1 MGDPETPEEAPQTLP
16 RMLRPVLD
24 PPVPSLD
31 PAERRRARLLAT
43 FLLILVLV
51 FGVVDV
57 TGLLMVP
64 GYAPPWYGYLFLA
77 GAWLLNRFGRY
88 TAAAA
93 VTLTMFPAVILS
105 VIASGGSPR
114 DLGSLVYLVPGVLL
128 ASILHSARGTALF
141 SAASVATILLALRLV
156 PAASLRGVTTP
167 LALVIITAGLAVV
180 SILHRDRLERDRQ
193 AELRDSEERLRLAL
207 EAAHVATWDWDVRT
221 GAVRWSEGAERV
233 FGGSAGGAP
242 GTAEAYL
249 ARVHEEDRPTVQQ
262 ALQSALESGS
272 HRYTLRHRVAEREGA
287 VRWIEAYGRVV
298 RDARGRAV
306 RTRGAIL
313 DVTDRQRTESQREE
327 LIRELEAKNAELEQF
342 TYTVSHD
349 LKSPLVTIKG
359 FLGLI
364 DKDVAEGR
372 TERLREDVARMTSA
386 ADSMQ
391 HLLHELLRLSRI
403 GRIVN
408 PSERVPFG
416 DVAREAAAL
425 VRARLEERRVR
436 LDIDGDLPVV
446 YGDRLRLVEV
456 AQNLLE
462 NAAKF
467 VGDQPSPVVRV
478 GVRPGESG
486 SPPVLFVED
495 NGIGIDPRFHEKVF
509 GLFEKL
515 DPRAEGSGVGLALV
529 RRIVEVHGGRVWI
542 ESAGRG
548 HGTTVCFTL
557 PLPPPG

>member
-1 MGDPETPEEAPQTLP
+1 M
-16 RMLRPVLD
+16 
-24 PPVPSLD
+24 
-31 PAERRRARLLAT
+31 
-43 FLLILVLV
+43 
-51 FGVVDV
+51 
-57 TGLLMVP
+57 
-64 GYAPPWYGYLFLA
+64 
-77 GAWLLNRFGRY
+77 
-88 TAAAA
+88 
-93 VTLTMFPAVILS
+93 
-105 VIASGGSPR
+105 
-114 DLGSLVYLVPGVLL
+114 
-128 ASILHSARGTALF
+128 
-141 SAASVATILLALRLV
+141 ATILLALQLV

-207 EAAHVATWDWDVRT
+207 EAAHVVTWDWDVRT
-221 GAVRWSEGAERV
+221 GAVRWSEGAEQV
-233 FGGSAGGAP
+233 FGVPSGGAP

-249 ARVHEEDRPTVQQ
+249 ALVHEEDREVAGQ
-262 ALQSALESGS
+262 AVQSALESGS
-272 HRYTLRHRVAEREGA
+272 RRYTVRHRVADREGA
-287 VRWIEAYGRVV
+287 VRWLEAYGRVI
-298 RDARGRAV
+298 RDGRGRAV

-364 DKDVAEGR
+364 AKDVEEGR

-416 DVAREAAAL
+416 EVVREAAAL

-436 LDIDGDLPVV
+436 LVIDDDLPVV
-446 YGDRLRLVEV
+446 CGDRLRLVEV

-478 GVRPGESG
+478 GVRPARAGRRRCCSWRTTGSG
-486 SPPVLFVED
+486 STPASTRRSSASSRSSTRA
-495 NGIGIDPRFHEKVF
+495 PRGAEWDWPSST
-509 GLFEKL
+509 GSSRSTAGA
-515 DPRAEGSGVGLALV
+515 PR
-529 RRIVEVHGGRVWI
+529 
-542 ESAGRG
+542 
-548 HGTTVCFTL
+548 
-557 PLPPPG
+557 